1 MEYDDIDIKDEIETG
16 NAPAKAPEEEQ
27 RVSAILNLKQQ
38 MEWGNRKQLKP
49 YYLYSFPNS
58 NKGTYAYFN
67 RQFYHQKEAG

>member
-1 MEYDDIDIKDEIETG
+1 
-16 NAPAKAPEEEQ
+16 
-27 RVSAILNLKQQ
+27 LNLKQQ

-58 NKGTYAYFN
+58 NKGTYTYFN